1 MVKIVFYTTLG
12 CHLCEEA
19 EQQLRHLVTA
29 NAVEVEAVDIS
40 SSEDLVALYG
50 IRIPVLKNM
59 ENEQELDWP
68 FDYPEL
74 LQFARFAD

>member
-1 MVKIVFYTTLG
+1 MIKIVFYTTLG

-19 EQQLRHLVTA
+19 EQQLKHLVTV
-29 NAVEVEAVDIS
+29 NAVDVEAVDIS

-59 ENEQELDWP
+59 ESEQELDWP
-68 FDYPEL
+68 FDYPKL
-74 LQFARFAD
+74 LHFAGFSD